1 MNKKILN
8 EMLNIEKNHRYT
20 CKQCNETLLAIKML
34 LDEMFEYTIFY
45 KILGT

>member
-1 MNKKILN
+1 MN
-8 EMLNIEKNHRYT
+8 EMHNIENNHRYT

-34 LDEMFEYTIFY
+34 LDEIFEYTIFP